1 MKNYIKLLSILAL
14 IIAYNTSVQSEIL
27 KYTDN
32 QGKTYFVDS
41 ADKVPEPYK
50 KQAGDTKLPAISRME
65 SREYEKITPSADSSK
80 SKKMEI
86 FVTSWCPHCRD
97 LESYLSSKRVQ
108 YTKYDIEKD
117 AAGKSKYD
125 QIGVRGVPVVKL
137 GSTVIT
143 GFDRGQLDE
152 LIGR

>member
-1 MKNYIKLLSILAL
+1 MTNYTKIFSIVTL
-14 IIAYNTSVQSEIL
+14 IILSNTSVQSEIL

-50 KQAGDTKLPAISRME
+50 KQSGETKLPAISRLKA
-65 SREYEKITPSADSSK
+65 REYEKITPTADQSK

-97 LESYLSSKRVQ
+97 LESYLSSKHVQ

-117 AAGKSKYD
+117 TVGKSKYD
-125 QIGVRGVPVVKL
+125 QIGVRGVPIIKV

-152 LIGR
+152 VIGR